1 MIKYSTALIPL
12 LLLNNSFSIANEDTI
27 STRIVGGQESVEG
40 NWPWMVNVSVGGS
53 FCGGTLIDKSI
64 VLTAA
69 HCLFDSNYNQ
79 LSISDV
85 LLSVGEYNK
94 QANPTTPITSIYIH
108 SDYDPTDST
117 SSNDIALLRL
127 ASPITNITPISLLDI
142 TTTTNAISLESYA
155 TAIGWGSTVGY
166 NPGQTVTPAYP
177 DILREVEVP
186 LQTDDICAQNL
197 DSYNSTTMICAGETG
212 KDACQGDSGGPL
224 VYNDGGSWKQIGIVS
239 WGSGCAS
246 AGNPGVYTRLA
257 NYSDWI
263 EDTITNLSI
272 DSQLLFPYT
281 EVNETSQQTLV
292 ITNNSTQQAQVSIS
306 IDNTENFS
314 ISPEQCFISAY
325 ASCSLSITY
334 TPTSSQK
341 SEATLTI
348 SSDLSDATDI
358 NYSFSAKPL
367 TDISDI
373 ANQANFAN
381 SNVEWFTGGD
391 NTWALKTDTAIIQSL
406 DISNNQEAIILAK
419 VTGKGRLNFDW
430 AVSSERSFDYL
441 SLIINGIELDDIS
454 GSTAFESKAYY
465 LDQDVNEVMWRY
477 KKDGLESVG
486 FDRGSLTKVTFE
498 TMSKLEFDAQIA
510 AETDVSDIIDD
521 TIDEVIDNVI
531 ESITPSKS
539 GGGGGSLLFTILLP
553 LLFVRR
559 IFK

>member
-334 TPTSSQK
+334 APTSSQK

-441 SLIINGIELDDIS
+441 SLIINGIELDEIS